1 MKFGLYMVKKGVI
14 TPAQLVLALEKQHSH
29 QRPLGQLAM
38 EEGIL
43 SARQVFKILRC
54 QSGMPHERFGEV
66 AVGMRMMTHEQ
77 LERLLMIQWERK
89 PSLEDILVRQ
99 RILTQ
104 SQLDDQLAA
113 YRAGNGSKERRH
125 QAFDRDA
132 EDSGDADAG
141 SAVRRGSV
149 HADGLAPAF
158 SRLAMLPP
166 TVRPIWRIRAIWTL
180 AAGART
186 AAPASRS
193 RRTAPAPASARPA
206 TRRPTAGTR
215 FCFGK

>member
-14 TPAQLVLALEKQHSH
+14 TPAQLVLALEKQHGH

-104 SQLDDQLAA
+104 SQLDEQLAA
-113 YRAGNGSKERRH
+113 YRQEMAQKNVVIKRSIVTPKIPTMPTHPVLSE
-125 QAFDRDA
+125 
-132 EDSGDADAG
+132 EET
-141 SAVRRGSV
+141 
-149 HADGLAPAF
+149 F
-158 SRLAMLPP
+158 SLM
-166 TVRPIWRIRAIWTL
+166 V
-180 AAGART
+180 
-186 AAPASRS
+186 
-193 RRTAPAPASARPA
+193 
-206 TRRPTAGTR
+206 
-215 FCFGK
+215 

>member
-14 TPAQLVLALEKQHSH
+14 TPAQLVLALEKQHGH

-104 SQLDDQLAA
+104 SQLDDQLSA
-113 YRAGNGSKERRH
+113 YRQEMAQKNVVIKRSIVTPKIPVMPT
-125 QAFDRDA
+125 QAVLSEEEA
-132 EDSGDADAG
+132 Y
-141 SAVRRGSV
+141 
-149 HADGLAPAF
+149 
-158 SRLAMLPP
+158 
-166 TVRPIWRIRAIWTL
+166 TL
-180 AAGART
+180 MV
-186 AAPASRS
+186 
-193 RRTAPAPASARPA
+193 
-206 TRRPTAGTR
+206 
-215 FCFGK
+215 